1 MSIPHRVVGGSEEML
16 KLVCSSNAWI
26 NRINLAFNL
35 ASPMPTPSI
44 VFWWTDAI
52 HRRSQYSLQLQ
63 FVKSLFH

>member
-1 MSIPHRVVGGSEEML
+1 MGHIRHVNPPQVGGSEEML

-52 HRRSQYSLQLQ
+52 HRRSQYSL
-63 FVKSLFH
+63 SNSS